1 MTKADLQDGEMLLI
15 TQLQRSPSDPVA
27 HGWRRDG
34 EWYVGLVA
42 WRNGSSMRVIEQ
54 GRERA

>member
-1 MTKADLQDGEMLLI
+1 MTRDLLKDGEMLL
-15 TQLQRSPSDPVA
+15 TPSPTRTPSDPVA

-34 EWYVGLVA
+34 AWFVGLVA
-42 WRNGSSMRVIEQ
+42 WRNGGTLRVIDQ